1 MKVKAL
7 AVKQEQM
14 RDKQTGRETSLWK
27 VFVLADD
34 GEVGYIYSADPV
46 QPGSDIEMMTAVK
59 DGRLRLK
66 VRRQRG

>member
-34 GEVGYIYSADPV
+34 GEVRYLYSADPV
-46 QPGSDIEMMTAVK
+46 QPGADLELQTAVK
-59 DGRLRLK
+59 DGRLRVK

>member
-7 AVKQEQM
+7 AVKKEQFKD
-14 RDKQTGRETSLWK
+14 RNNGQISTLWK

-46 QPGSDIEMMTAVK
+46 QPGADLELQTAVK

>member
-14 RDKQTGRETSLWK
+14 RDRQTGRESLWK

-46 QPGSDIEMMTAVK
+46 QPGADLELQTAVK

-66 VRRQRG
+66 VRRHQG